1 MKRVSLHRIVP
12 VLSAVSRS
20 HGVGGWDSGF
30 DKLSHLCERNI
41 GIARFEQRCCVP
53 H

>member
-12 VLSAVSRS
+12 VLSLVSRL

-30 DKLSHLCERNI
+30 DK
-41 GIARFEQRCCVP
+41 FESLV
-53 H
+53 